1 MRNFAKVIAPHIL
14 NLWCDEFFQ
23 NLVFYILNRVVLI
36 KSCFPHHPSPP
47 SSSKMEMQHAARKE
61 VGAVLQ
67 KLGNQDLE
75 AQKCWYNIDSQP
87 TAHTFMFRAL

>member
-1 MRNFAKVIAPHIL
+1 
-14 NLWCDEFFQ
+14 
-23 NLVFYILNRVVLI
+23 
-36 KSCFPHHPSPP
+36 
-47 SSSKMEMQHAARKE
+47 MQHAARKE
-61 VGAVLQ
+61 VGAALQ